1 MAIYVFGYGALIHL
15 KHIKELG
22 KKERK
27 SCPVMVTGL
36 KRSLNVS
43 GDRHLV
49 YGVKDVK
56 TASCNGLLFKVSP
69 EELVNLVEREKLYT
83 MKPLAKNRIEFAY
96 NKTMEFKPDDQI
108 ICFYPQ
114 AKYVLTKKQL
124 LAKPAETSA
133 YVRRCKA
140 GAGSLGADFLRD
152 FIETTTT

>member
-56 TASCNGLLFKVSP
+56 TDLPGSWRQKRPRLLGPFDTRDGLRVTYKIL
-69 EELVNLVEREKLYT
+69 
-83 MKPLAKNRIEFAY
+83 
-96 NKTMEFKPDDQI
+96 KTSSQK
-108 ICFYPQ
+108 
-114 AKYVLTKKQL
+114 
-124 LAKPAETSA
+124 SH
-133 YVRRCKA
+133 
-140 GAGSLGADFLRD
+140 
-152 FIETTTT
+152 